1 MNSAKKKRLESKG
14 FKVGSVQ
21 EFLDLSPEESKIIEL
36 KITLGR
42 KLQAYRKARR
52 LTQIEF
58 ARKIKSSQ
66 SRVAKRDCK
75 VNCVKDG
82 KFTNFDTN
90 YGTEERR
97 TIQPRRD

>member
-1 MNSAKKKRLESKG
+1 MNSAKRKRLESKG

-42 KLQAYRKARR
+42 KLQAYRKAKH

-66 SRVAKRDCK
+66 SRVAKMESGDPSLSIDLMTRSFLLWELPK
-75 VNCVKDG
+75 NSWPKL
-82 KFTNFDTN
+82 TA
-90 YGTEERR
+90 
-97 TIQPRRD
+97 